1 MPRILPLPKQTVK
14 AVKPDDTPSK
24 DYYDWLT
31 RAQDALQFGRVP
43 ILTVTTLPS
52 ATTLGAG
59 AHATITDAATTT
71 FNSIVSGTSTF
82 TMPVFTDSAGNW
94 RIG

>member
-1 MPRILPLPKQTVK
+1 MPRILPVPDPSVK
-14 AVKPDDTPSK
+14 VTKPDATPSK
-24 DYYDWLT
+24 DYYDWFT
-31 RAQDALQFGRVP
+31 RAQNTLQFGRVP
-43 ILTVTTLPS
+43 VLTVTTLPS

-59 AHATITDAATTT
+59 ARAAITDAATTT
-71 FNSIVSGTSTF
+71 FNSVVSGTSTF